1 MRGRLTWF
9 AALGA
14 MLVASSAW
22 AESPSAE
29 LSDVEECGYNR
40 SYVGLAGA
48 VTLPQGGSR
57 MHRVGGATLRGG
69 YYIDEFLAVEGET
82 AWLENFA
89 GLAVDVL
96 WHWWGYERFDPFF
109 TVGARGWI
117 GARGQVGP
125 KAGVGAFYHLTDEWS
140 FRVDAD
146 ATLGLDTDVEV
157 DYSLSVGLQYSF

>member
-1 MRGRLTWF
+1 MIGRLTGL

-14 MLVASSAW
+14 ALMAGLVR
-22 AESPSAE
+22 AESPVTE
-29 LSDVEECGYNR
+29 LSDAEECGYNR
-40 SYVGLAGA
+40 SYVGLAGSL
-48 VTLPQGGSR
+48 TLPQGGSR
-57 MHRVGGATLRGG
+57 LHHIGGATLRGG
-69 YYIDEFLAVEGET
+69 YYIDEFLAVEGEA

-89 GLAVDVL
+89 GLAADVL

-117 GARGQVGP
+117 GVCGQVGP
-125 KAGVGAFYHLTDEWS
+125 KVGVGTFYHLTDEWS
-140 FRVDAD
+140 LRLDVD